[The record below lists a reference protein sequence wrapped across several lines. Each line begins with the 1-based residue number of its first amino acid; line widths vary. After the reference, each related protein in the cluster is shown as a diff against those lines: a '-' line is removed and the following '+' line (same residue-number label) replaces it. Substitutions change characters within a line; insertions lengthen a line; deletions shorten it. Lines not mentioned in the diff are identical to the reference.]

1 MKADF
6 LEGAKVV
13 KKTEPEAGLKFALRV
28 RSGNG

>member
-13 KKTEPEAGLKFALRV
+13 KKTEPEAGLKFAQGQ